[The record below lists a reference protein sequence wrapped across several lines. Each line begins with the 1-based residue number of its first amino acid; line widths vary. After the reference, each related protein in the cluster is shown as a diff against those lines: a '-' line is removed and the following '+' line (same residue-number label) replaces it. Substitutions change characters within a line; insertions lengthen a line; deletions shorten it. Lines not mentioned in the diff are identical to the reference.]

1 MKKLNK
7 NQKKRLAL
15 TGMLVILAIL
25 NDMINKFLPDSRIR
39 FWLKVGLIIIIL
51 ILCYVLYLLD
61 KPNN

>member
-39 FWLKVGLIIIIL
+39 FWLKVGIIIIIL